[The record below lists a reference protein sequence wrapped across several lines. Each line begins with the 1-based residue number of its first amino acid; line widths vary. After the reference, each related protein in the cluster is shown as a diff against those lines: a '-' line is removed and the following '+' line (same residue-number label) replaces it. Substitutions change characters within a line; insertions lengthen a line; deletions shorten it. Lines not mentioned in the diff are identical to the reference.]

1 MRVCVCLVNYN
12 KWIYVKPNLCQYHI
26 YLITQQPNSGQDLFV
41 TGWAENNLFGISELI
56 FRMGE
61 VGFNPIN
68 SIPHTESQKKGQWQI
83 FFHKLHNFISCN
95 FNRLEHC
102 NSYLAYNFPLPL
114 CTARPEN
121 FNLSASSSAIEL
133 ISPGRITLRVKCE

>member
-95 FNRLEHC
+95 FNRLQHC
-102 NSYLAYNFPLPL
+102 NSYLAYNFPAALYSRTGKFQFICIQL
-114 CTARPEN
+114 SHRVDFARPDN
-121 FNLSASSSAIEL
+121 PS
-133 ISPGRITLRVKCE
+133 GQV